1 MQRQIHHSPLPML
14 FETIDYKKKKP
25 TSQAEDQAYIDAI
38 AKSISLRALE
48 MKHINSNVF
57 GRPNQR

>member
-14 FETIDYKKKKP
+14 FENIDYKKKT
-25 TSQAEDQAYIDAI
+25 TSQAEDQAYTDAI

-57 GRPNQR
+57 GRPKQR

>member
-14 FETIDYKKKKP
+14 FETIDYKKKT

-57 GRPNQR
+57 GRPKQR